1 MIKTLSKLNI
11 EGTYLS
17 IIMAIYVKPRA
28 NIMLNDE
35 KLKSFP
41 LRSKTIQICST
52 LTTFIQHNTGSLAPA
67 TRKEKQTKGMQIIR
81 EKIKLSLFADDII
94 LYIENPKDSTKKTV
108 ITNR

>member
-28 NIMLNDE
+28 NIMLSDE

-41 LRSKTIQICST
+41 LRSKTIQICPT

-67 TRKEKQTKGMQIIR
+67 TRTEKQTKAC
-81 EKIKLSLFADDII
+81 KL
-94 LYIENPKDSTKKTV
+94 
-108 ITNR
+108 